1 MACVLKERTSTDK
14 GVIVLTS
21 NDIKLAV
28 KIENENLIQNLR
40 KSYII
45 GLHYNW
51 FPVDVK
57 PPAFVDFIFC
67 PSHELKAETHKE
79 QKVFEY
85 TAQNFVPTIFEK
97 KGNEER
103 SWDFIILARDV
114 EFKNNYFALDTIRAY
129 IDTFNVIPKVL
140 FLMPKPKLSIVEK
153 LRNFIFKLIN
163 PGIHSLYSKS
173 HIKTI
178 THGVSKYFE
187 HTFTQEERKRIKLID
202 SYTNYPFMFE
212 REDLSLFLKHSKVYL
227 HFSKSESRGRNIS
240 YALVAGAIVV
250 GFEQLEDS
258 IPMEL
263 TLGGYFFKALN
274 DLDFIHLMEKALSNI
289 RGEPVQDSAF
299 NHFRELVNVPRL
311 INFCMENFKLSN
323 ENWNTSNLDIR
334 IAWNLQS
341 RDINGLDTTFES
353 FIKKILNRNI
363 DSGYLYSYLNS
374 GYPEEL

>member
-140 FLMPKPKLSIVEK
+140 FLM
-153 LRNFIFKLIN
+153 
-163 PGIHSLYSKS
+163 
-173 HIKTI
+173 
-178 THGVSKYFE
+178 
-187 HTFTQEERKRIKLID
+187 Q
-202 SYTNYPFMFE
+202 
-212 REDLSLFLKHSKVYL
+212 
-227 HFSKSESRGRNIS
+227 
-240 YALVAGAIVV
+240 
-250 GFEQLEDS
+250 
-258 IPMEL
+258 
-263 TLGGYFFKALN
+263 
-274 DLDFIHLMEKALSNI
+274 
-289 RGEPVQDSAF
+289 
-299 NHFRELVNVPRL
+299 
-311 INFCMENFKLSN
+311 
-323 ENWNTSNLDIR
+323 
-334 IAWNLQS
+334 
-341 RDINGLDTTFES
+341 
-353 FIKKILNRNI
+353 
-363 DSGYLYSYLNS
+363 
-374 GYPEEL
+374 